1 MDAVWRVSA
10 GTSGAAR
17 NDRATGVDG
26 TEGEFDHTDVLRVP
40 ADLYDWTA

>member
-26 TEGEFDHTDVLRVP
+26 TEGEFDHTDVLRAP